1 MYAVYQT
8 TSYFDAA
15 GVIACSSVHSKKC
28 LPCLLVLAAQNP
40 RGDQFMWLLN
50 LNRNT
55 FGTQCNPVVSHS
67 GTHYFSLHGWISV
80 ARRTLFEHTTQH
92 SSSITLSELPFFEL
106 K

>member
-1 MYAVYQT
+1 MLCNQT

-15 GVIACSSVHSKKC
+15 GVIACSSSKKD

-55 FGTQCNPVVSHS
+55 FGTECNPVVSHS
-67 GTHYFSLHGWISV
+67 VGAHYFSLRGWISV
-80 ARRTLFEHTTQH
+80 ARRTHFEHATQH
-92 SSSITLSELPFFEL
+92 SSSVTLSELPFFEL
-106 K
+106 NK